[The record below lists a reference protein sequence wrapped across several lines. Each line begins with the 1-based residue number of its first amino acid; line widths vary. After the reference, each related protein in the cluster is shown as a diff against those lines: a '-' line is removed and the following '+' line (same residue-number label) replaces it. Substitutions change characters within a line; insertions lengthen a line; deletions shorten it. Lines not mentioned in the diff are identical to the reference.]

1 MILAES
7 SEYPEFDPQL
17 ELKDRINYPHILTT
31 SIIAM
36 KSSLR
41 EAKEFN
47 LRKVQIMILDLL
59 TDIPDTWKDQ
69 DFEDELK
76 KVVTVKLIDI
86 RPMNAG
92 VRLSPEACKKM
103 GIKTTKELKQINYFR
118 LKNAIVNLL
127 DRRHLLIR
135 KEKIEQSTGRNLD
148 FQHIEDLEMEDE
160 EE

>member
-1 MILAES
+1 MPE

-41 EAKEFN
+41 DSKEFN
-47 LRKVQIMILDLL
+47 LRKVQVMILDLL

-69 DFEDELK
+69 QFEDELK
-76 KVVTVKLIDI
+76 KVVKIREVDI
-86 RPMNAG
+86 RPINAG
-92 VRLSPEACKKM
+92 VRLSKEACKKM
-103 GIKTTKELKQINYFR
+103 RIATTRKTKTINYFR

-148 FQHIEDLEMEDE
+148 IEHIEDLNLEFDE
-160 EE
+160 E

>member
-1 MILAES
+1 MLAE

-36 KSSLR
+36 KSSIR
-41 EAKEFN
+41 ETKEFN

-59 TDIPDTWKDQ
+59 TDIPDTWKDEE
-69 DFEDELK
+69 FELELK
-76 KVVTVKLIDI
+76 KVVKIRNIDV
-86 RPMNAG
+86 RPVNAG
-92 VRLSPEACKKM
+92 VRLSTSACKRM
-103 GIKTTKELKQINYFR
+103 GIQTIRQEKQINYFR
-118 LKNAIVNLL
+118 LKNAIINLL

-148 FQHIEDLEMEDE
+148 IQFIEELERDVDE
-160 EE
+160 E

>member
-1 MILAES
+1 MTLAE

-31 SIIAM
+31 SILAM
-36 KSSLR
+36 KSSLK
-41 EAKEFN
+41 ESQEFN

-59 TDIPDTWKDQ
+59 TDIPDTWKDEE
-69 DFEDELK
+69 FETELK
-76 KVVTVKLIDI
+76 KVVKIKNIDV
-86 RPMNAG
+86 RPVNAG
-92 VRLSPEACKKM
+92 VRLSHAACKRM
-103 GIKTTKELKQINYFR
+103 GIQTVRQSKQINYFR

-148 FQHIEDLEMEDE
+148 IQHIEDLELEAE

>member
-1 MILAES
+1 MMLAE

-41 EAKEFN
+41 ETKEFKM
-47 LRKVQIMILDLL
+47 RKVQLLILDLL
-59 TDIPDTWKDQ
+59 TDIPDTWKDEE
-69 DFEDELK
+69 FELELK
-76 KVVTVKLIDI
+76 KVVTVRNIDV
-86 RPMNAG
+86 RPVNAG
-92 VRLSPEACKKM
+92 VRLSNSACKRM
-103 GIKTTKELKQINYFR
+103 GIKTIRQEKQINYFR
-118 LKNAIVNLL
+118 LKNAIINLL

-148 FQHIEDLEMEDE
+148 IQFIEELERDVDE
-160 EE
+160 E

>member
-1 MILAES
+1 MMLAE

-41 EAKEFN
+41 ETKEFRM
-47 LRKVQIMILDLL
+47 RKVQLLILDLL
-59 TDIPDTWKDQ
+59 TDIPDTWKDEE
-69 DFEDELK
+69 FEEELK
-76 KVVTVKLIDI
+76 KVVKTRNIDV
-86 RPMNAG
+86 RPVNAG
-92 VRLSPEACKKM
+92 VRLSHSACKRM
-103 GIKTTKELKQINYFR
+103 GIKTIRQEKQINYFR
-118 LKNAIVNLL
+118 LKNAIINLL

-148 FQHIEDLEMEDE
+148 IQHIEDLEIEADE
-160 EE
+160 E

>member
-1 MILAES
+1 MMLAE

-41 EAKEFN
+41 ETKEFKM
-47 LRKVQIMILDLL
+47 RKVQLLILDLL
-59 TDIPDTWKDQ
+59 TDIPDTWKDEE
-69 DFEDELK
+69 FELELK
-76 KVVTVKLIDI
+76 KVVTVRNIDV

-92 VRLSPEACKKM
+92 VKLSHAACKRM
-103 GIKTTKELKQINYFR
+103 GIRIIRQEKQINYFR
-118 LKNAIVNLL
+118 LKNAIINLL

-148 FQHIEDLEMEDE
+148 IQFIKELERDDDE
-160 EE
+160 E

>member
-1 MILAES
+1 MPE

-69 DFEDELK
+69 QFEDELK
-76 KVVTVKLIDI
+76 KVVKIREIDI
-86 RPMNAG
+86 RPINAG
-92 VRLSPEACKKM
+92 VRLSKEACAKM
-103 GIKTTKELKQINYFR
+103 KIATTRKTKQINYFR

-148 FQHIEDLEMEDE
+148 IQHIEDLNLEFDEDE
-160 EE
+160 V

>member
-1 MILAES
+1 MLAE

-36 KSSLR
+36 KSSIR
-41 EAKEFN
+41 ESQEFN

-59 TDIPDTWKDQ
+59 TDIPDTWKDEE
-69 DFEDELK
+69 FEAELK
-76 KVVTVKLIDI
+76 KVVKTRTIDV
-86 RPMNAG
+86 RPTNAG
-92 VRLSPEACKKM
+92 VKLSNSACKRM
-103 GIKTTKELKQINYFR
+103 GIQTIRQEKQINYFR
-118 LKNAIVNLL
+118 LKNAIINLL

-148 FQHIEDLEMEDE
+148 IQFIEELERDVDE
-160 EE
+160 E